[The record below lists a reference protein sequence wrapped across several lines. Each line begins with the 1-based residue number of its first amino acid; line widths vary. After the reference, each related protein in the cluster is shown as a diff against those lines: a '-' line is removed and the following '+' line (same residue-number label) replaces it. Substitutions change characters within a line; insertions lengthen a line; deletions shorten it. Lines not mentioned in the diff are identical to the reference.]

1 VKIPTY
7 EDTNMTSLE
16 KKEQMFDMYID
27 DLRFLGAEIPYL
39 HWGITNDGEI
49 YLLWDKINDDVD
61 NHHLQYSNLYR
72 TKLDEFVNYFNLTHQ
87 ITDED
92 L

>member
-1 VKIPTY
+1 MIEQP
-7 EDTNMTSLE
+7 MTLIE
-16 KKEQMFDMYID
+16 KKEQLFELYID

>member
-1 VKIPTY
+1 MTY
-7 EDTNMTSLE
+7 AFSS
-16 KKEQMFDMYID
+16 
-27 DLRFLGAEIPYL
+27 
-39 HWGITNDGEI
+39 ITNDGEI
-49 YLLWDKINDDVD
+49 YLLWDKINDNVD
-61 NHHLQYSNLYR
+61 NHHLQYSDLYK